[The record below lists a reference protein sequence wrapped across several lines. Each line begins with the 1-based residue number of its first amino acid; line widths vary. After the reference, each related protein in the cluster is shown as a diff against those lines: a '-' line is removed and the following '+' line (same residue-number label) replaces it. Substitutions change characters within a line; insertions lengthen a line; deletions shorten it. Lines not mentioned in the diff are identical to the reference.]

1 VFPRIR
7 ANQGVDSKAS
17 RKPKAPIRIKTYGL
31 SSDPTSGAYLNER
44 IGFKLGKFAT
54 HVQHLEVRLRNASP
68 SQDPPLVS
76 CLLYVNLD
84 AGEPL
89 VVERFAMAAREAFDH
104 AVGVAER
111 LLRRRFQRLRHCAS

>member
-1 VFPRIR
+1 MFPRIR
-7 ANQGVDSKAS
+7 AKQGVGSKTSKA
-17 RKPKAPIRIKTYGL
+17 PFRIKTYGL

-54 HVQHLEVRLRNASP
+54 HVQGLEVRLRNASP

-76 CLLYVNLD
+76 CLLFVEVD

-111 LLRRRFQRLRHCAS
+111 MLRRRFQRLRHAT

>member
-1 VFPRIR
+1 MFPRIR
-7 ANQGVDSKAS
+7 ATQGVDSKAA
-17 RKPKAPIRIKTYGL
+17 KAAKAPFRIKTYGL

-54 HVQHLEVRLRNASP
+54 HVQGLEVRLRNASP
-68 SQDPPLVS
+68 AQDPPLVS
-76 CLLYVNLD
+76 CLLFVDLD
-84 AGEPL
+84 AGEPV

-111 LLRRRFQRLRHCAS
+111 LLRRRFQRLRHAT